1 MEKLKKLSEDY
12 LINSK
17 LHLAEIKTQTPFYS
31 FGKFGAMAYPL
42 KKSQVEKLDINEIV
56 YYLCTMGAGTK
67 YKTKNGTTAIDLN
80 GKMFYITAARL
91 KKWIADNRDNP
102 DYIKDAGTK
111 DERIMVPFEML
122 TYLGK
127 IDAETM
133 KKSGVNDV
141 GSSRYL
147 DNIKVGRR
155 KDWVSAADDQG
166 YIGEK
171 LYQSEFFQKARPFGL
186 NIRVTKVVVTRDLPD
201 EDAKYDKTD
210 VRVYYEKELE
220 NA

>member
-1 MEKLKKLSEDY
+1 MEKLKNLAKDY
-12 LINSK
+12 ILN
-17 LHLAEIKTQTPFYS
+17 HLLYVEIKTMDPYYS

-42 KKSQVEKLDINEIV
+42 KKSQVEKLDDNQMV
-56 YYLCTMGAGTK
+56 YYLCTMSIGDNW
-67 YKTKNGTTAIDLN
+67 KTKDGTTAIDLN
-80 GKMFYITAARL
+80 GKMFYITAAKL
-91 KKWIADNRDNP
+91 KKWIADNRDKP
-102 DYIKDAGTK
+102 YYIKDAGT
-111 DERIMVPFEML
+111 DEERIMVPFNIL

-155 KDWVSAADDQG
+155 KDWVSAADKQG

-171 LYQSEFFQKARPFGL
+171 LYQSEYFQKERPFGL
-186 NIRVTKVVVTRDLPD
+186 DIRVTKVVVTRDLPD

-210 VRVYYEKELE
+210 VIVTYEKELE